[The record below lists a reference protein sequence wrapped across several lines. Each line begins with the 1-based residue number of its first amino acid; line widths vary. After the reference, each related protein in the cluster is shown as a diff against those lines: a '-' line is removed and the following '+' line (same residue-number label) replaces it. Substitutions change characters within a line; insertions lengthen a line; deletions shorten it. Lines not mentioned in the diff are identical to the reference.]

1 LGWAVRKESRR
12 SKKIWLVGENG
23 LANEFLIVYTYWFG
37 LTNKLIVE
45 VELGNRFIPK
55 VPEMRKG
62 GFGASV

>member
-1 LGWAVRKESRR
+1 VVRKGSRR
-12 SKKIWLVGENG
+12 SKRIRLVGENG

-45 VELGNRFIPK
+45 VELGNRFIPE

>member
-1 LGWAVRKESRR
+1 MVRKGSRK
-12 SKKIWLVGENG
+12 SKRIRPVGENG
-23 LANEFLIVYTYWFG
+23 LANEFLVVYTYWFG